1 MYSAKNISC
10 SLLFYKYRPKI
21 YWFWKKKNNIMFL
34 PCHSV
39 FFLVL
44 FSFSP
49 RVMLWASSSPSVSA
63 WVGND
68 PLCRGE
74 CFITA
79 LIPGPR
85 TPYHLLALSR
95 GSTRRGDTFK
105 SCQESQ
111 QKRRGPSKRAPLQSD
126 SLKRVNTLSLL
137 CLAHRLGNQLIGNC
151 SINPERAASN

>member
-1 MYSAKNISC
+1 MPFLWLFIVHFLQLSLAPPSC
-10 SLLFYKYRPKI
+10 CWPG
-21 YWFWKKKNNIMFL
+21 
-34 PCHSV
+34 
-39 FFLVL
+39 
-44 FSFSP
+44 
-49 RVMLWASSSPSVSA
+49 VMLWASSPSVSA

-85 TPYHLLALSR
+85 TPYYLLRLSR

-111 QKRRGPSKRAPLQSD
+111 QKERT
-126 SLKRVNTLSLL
+126 LKKGST
-137 CLAHRLGNQLIGNC
+137 
-151 SINPERAASN
+151 PE